1 MCTHMCTCTHR
12 QRERQRR
19 TQTHRYT
26 HTDTN
31 THVHTWAQRHIN
43 TETNV
48 HTQVH
53 RGKQKYTCTHIQR
66 HTDAL
71 TLSTAFLYGPHCD
84 DREGRPQA
92 HMLPSKTPDALDGT
106 PVGQERTL
114 VVDPGFPEPEHPQS
128 LYSAQPSCE
137 HSEDTPEITSAV
149 RGRDVPGGRLAWGP
163 RGSAGQDPSLTPG
176 RSVTSSRHHAE
187 SELNPGLWPPR
198 PGRPLPL
205 LSPASPQRRQV
216 QNPSSHCSNS
226 GCWGPGFRAQPLAHG
241 HCACTGHKADWS
253 LFLVIDPF

>member
-12 QRERQRR
+12 HRERQRR

-31 THVHTWAQRHIN
+31 THVHTWAHRHIN
-43 TETNV
+43 RETNV

-53 RGKQKYTCTHIQR
+53 RGKQKYTRTHIQR

-71 TLSTAFLYGPHCD
+71 TLSTAFPHRPHCD
-84 DREGRPQA
+84 DRKGRPQA

-149 RGRDVPGGRLAWGP
+149 RREGRAWRKTGLGTQRVSRAGP
-163 RGSAGQDPSLTPG
+163 ISD
-176 RSVTSSRHHAE
+176 
-187 SELNPGLWPPR
+187 PR
-198 PGRPLPL
+198 PVSDQL
-205 LSPASPQRRQV
+205 LDTRQ
-216 QNPSSHCSNS
+216 
-226 GCWGPGFRAQPLAHG
+226 
-241 HCACTGHKADWS
+241 S
-253 LFLVIDPF
+253 LN